1 MDIED
6 GESGARINFKDC
18 RSLKYSLT
26 EKANLEKLEGWEA

>member
-1 MDIED
+1 MVNLGQEY
-6 GESGARINFKDC
+6 NFKDC